1 MLEECLMAINEKA
14 IPTKEMSRH
23 DWLLARTKGIG
34 GSDAGIILGL
44 NKYRTAFELWLE
56 KTGQVEPVEINNEA
70 IYWGN
75 EMENVVAK
83 EFEKRTEKRV
93 RRTNF
98 MYSHPDYPFITA
110 NIDRMVVGESAILEC
125 KTASAY
131 LAKEWEADEIPATY
145 LVQVQHYLGV
155 TGKEKGYIAVLVGGN
170 KFIWKEIERDEE
182 LIHMIFE
189 AEKHFW
195 EYHVQ
200 QGNPPELD
208 GSSAAEQ
215 YLKEKYDKAEKDKEI
230 ILPAD
235 YRSLLEQYEKIKSDE
250 KLVKTAKTEIENKIK
265 AELKDAETGIVD
277 SYIVSWKNQVQNRV
291 DTKTLKEKYPDV
303 YKNVLKPSS
312 FRKFAVKEAK

>member
-1 MLEECLMAINEKA
+1 MAINENA
-14 IPTKEMSRH
+14 VPTKEMSRH
-23 DWLLARTKGIG
+23 EWLLARTKGIG

-56 KTGQVEPVEINNEA
+56 KTGQVEPIEISNEA

-83 EFEKRTEKRV
+83 EFEKRTEKKV
-93 RRTNF
+93 RRSNY
-98 MYSHPDYPFITA
+98 MYSHPDYPYITA
-110 NIDRMVVGESAILEC
+110 NLDRMVVGESAILEC

-131 LAKEWEADEIPATY
+131 LAKEWEAEEIPATY

-170 KFIWKEIERDEE
+170 KFIWKDIERDEE
-182 LIHMIFE
+182 LIKMIFE

-195 EYHVQ
+195 EYHVK
-200 QGNPPELD
+200 QGHPPELD

-215 YLKEKYDKAEKDKEI
+215 YLKEKYEKAEKDKEI
-230 ILPAD
+230 ILPVD
-235 YRSLLEQYEKIKSDE
+235 YKSLLEQYEKIKSDE
-250 KLVKTAKTEIENKIK
+250 KLVKTAKTEIENKLK

-277 SYIVSWKNQVQNRV
+277 SFIVSWKNQVQNRV
-291 DTKTLKEKYPDV
+291 DTKTLKEKYPDI
-303 YKNVLKPSS
+303 YKNVLKSSS